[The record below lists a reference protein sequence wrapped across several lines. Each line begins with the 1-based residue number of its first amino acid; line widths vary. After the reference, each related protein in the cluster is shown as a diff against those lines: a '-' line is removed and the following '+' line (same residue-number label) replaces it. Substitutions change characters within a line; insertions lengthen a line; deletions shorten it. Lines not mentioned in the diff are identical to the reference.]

1 MALLFGTLSLGLVFY
16 LNFKYGYTFP
26 LGGQYGDVREVRERD
41 YFFIVSFS
49 LWGLW
54 AGIGLSAAWL
64 ELTERMREAGR
75 RSADLLAAPV
85 LALAFIPLLANW
97 SWASRA
103 GDYSARDW
111 AYNLLMSVEPYGV
124 LFTNGDNDTFPLW
137 YLQEVEGIRQDVTV
151 MVMSYLNTP
160 WYVRQIKNLTTPC
173 AAGQDPSSDPTR
185 IICQRPYDAQNG
197 PEIYRKGWIG
207 TSAGQT
213 PPSGVASPD
222 ELATTPS
229 VPPPGQRP
237 PTRGIIQLSD
247 EQIRQVANTPP
258 YLLPQA
264 QQFAAGN
271 ISTILPANDLV
282 IPADAFMASIIR
294 AAVGD
299 RPVYFAMT
307 TQAFEELH
315 LRPYLIRQGVAFKLH
330 DGPVPADTATG
341 IIAVPN
347 SELSSLIGPYVD
359 LNRSEALLTDVF
371 VHRNG
376 FPEEWGHWGDSATEG
391 IPFYYGYSHYGLA
404 LVYEALGNREAAE
417 RHIRRGEAFLRL
429 GQVRRQTD

>member
-1 MALLFGTLSLGLVFY
+1 
-16 LNFKYGYTFP
+16 
-26 LGGQYGDVREVRERD
+26 
-41 YFFIVSFS
+41 
-49 LWGLW
+49 
-54 AGIGLSAAWL
+54 
-64 ELTERMREAGR
+64 
-75 RSADLLAAPV
+75 
-85 LALAFIPLLANW
+85 
-97 SWASRA
+97 
-103 GDYSARDW
+103 
-111 AYNLLMSVEPYGV
+111 
-124 LFTNGDNDTFPLW
+124 
-137 YLQEVEGIRQDVTV
+137 
-151 MVMSYLNTP
+151 
-160 WYVRQIKNLTTPC
+160 
-173 AAGQDPSSDPTR
+173 
-185 IICQRPYDAQNG
+185 
-197 PEIYRKGWIG
+197 
-207 TSAGQT
+207 
-213 PPSGVASPD
+213 
-222 ELATTPS
+222 
-229 VPPPGQRP
+229 
-237 PTRGIIQLSD
+237 
-247 EQIRQVANTPP
+247 
-258 YLLPQA
+258 
-264 QQFAAGN
+264 
-271 ISTILPANDLV
+271 
-282 IPADAFMASIIR
+282 MASIIR

-404 LVYEALGNREAAE
+404 LVYEALGSREAAE